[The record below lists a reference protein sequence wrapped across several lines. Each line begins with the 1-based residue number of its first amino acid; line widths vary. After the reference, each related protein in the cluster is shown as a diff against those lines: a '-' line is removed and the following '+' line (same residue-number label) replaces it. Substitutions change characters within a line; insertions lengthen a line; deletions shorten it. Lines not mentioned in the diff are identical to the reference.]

1 MEQGTY
7 ELKYCERCGSLGTRR
22 AHSSDTYCE
31 SCAQILTHA
40 FLPGAAGRRPRLRR
54 AREPEGIAAADQGR
68 SRTLPAGG
76 CNEASRDFPLTR
88 RNCCWWN
95 PHDAGGEI
103 DPRPE
108 MLCFRGQTLA
118 LIRHFFEISSQVGR
132 VSSLLG
138 REFFRSR
145 VSHHAIPSFEEQ
157 AVFVRDVELCLE
169 KLGGEQREVLTLL
182 GLYDYSYDEVS
193 QMMHC
198 SRTLVRQWFNR
209 GSRLPERALSE
220 GAAASRNSSRPHSKA
235 GHAERSACSTWP
247 VRAGNRRKA

>member
-1 MEQGTY
+1 MKVSQLSAY
-7 ELKYCERCGSLGTRR
+7 R
-22 AHSSDTYCE
+22 AKLLLVE
-31 SCAQILTHA
+31 
-40 FLPGAAGRRPRLRR
+40 
-54 AREPEGIAAADQGR
+54 
-68 SRTLPAGG
+68 
-76 CNEASRDFPLTR
+76 SRDS
-88 RNCCWWN
+88 
-95 PHDAGGEI
+95 AGEI

-157 AVFVRDVELCLE
+157 AIFARDVELCLE
-169 KLGGEQREVLTLL
+169 KLGADQREVLTLL

-198 SRTLVRQWFNR
+198 SRTLVRHWFNEA
-209 GSRLPERALSE
+209 LDCLSE
-220 GAAASRNSSRPHSKA
+220 IFLKASLLRESNPDRRQRQITRRSVPLDIVASRRKPPQSVRLAPAAESS
-235 GHAERSACSTWP
+235 GEQACS
-247 VRAGNRRKA
+247 RRQPKPA